1 MNTRLIRAGSGSRR
15 AVSLAMA
22 AACAVTLASC
32 QTELLSNQDQE
43 HANDIVA
50 TLRRAGIVAD
60 RVTGKNGI
68 TVYVEQS
75 SFALAWEVLQDNGLP
90 RKDRVTIM
98 DIFKGDG
105 LVSSPMKEK
114 AQMIFA
120 MSQDLTTTLEKIDGV
135 LTARVHLVL
144 PENDPLRQQLV
155 PSSAAVFLRH
165 RANVALNELVPQVKQ
180 LVANSISGLSYDKV
194 SVILVPVAE
203 RVAAREPQPPETTAT
218 GHLRD
223 VSLAGWTLFS
233 VVALAVVTLFALRVG
248 GVRRGVGAVFGT
260 LRRRMRSYPVKPA
273 ETVKAR

>member
-1 MNTRLIRAGSGSRR
+1 M
-15 AVSLAMA
+15 VMA
-22 AACAVTLASC
+22 AVCAATLASC

-43 HANDIVA
+43 RANDIVA

-75 SFALAWEVLQDNGLP
+75 SFATAWEILQDNGLP
-90 RKDRVTIM
+90 RKDRVTIL

-105 LVSSPMKEK
+105 LVSSPIKEK

-120 MSQDLTTTLEKIDGV
+120 MSQELTTTLEKIDGV

-165 RANVALNELVPQVKQ
+165 RASAAVGDLVPQVKQ

-194 SVILVPVAE
+194 SVVLVPVAE
-203 RVAAREPQPPETTAT
+203 RVAAREPEQVEGMGVA
-218 GHLRD
+218 HVRD

-233 VVALAVVTLFALRVG
+233 LAALAVAALFAVSVA
-248 GVRRGVGAVFGT
+248 GVRRGIGAGVGA
-260 LRRRMRSYPVKPA
+260 LRRRMRSYPVKPP
-273 ETVKAR
+273 ETARAR